1 MSFLNTEK
9 VPLGECCA
17 ISETC
22 EMFTFLMALTMPN
35 ETELSHRSG
44 SEAALQLKLH

>member
-1 MSFLNTEK
+1 MCFLNTEK

-35 ETELSHRSG
+35 YETLSLTPDGVLPAASSG
-44 SEAALQLKLH
+44 

>member
-1 MSFLNTEK
+1 MCFLNTEK

-17 ISETC
+17 ISETS

-35 ETELSHRSG
+35 YDSNERLFRLFG
-44 SEAALQLKLH
+44 SYL